1 MYAYYFRSRDQD
13 EVGGIIVEAVR
24 KSLCHFKVFGNNRE
38 LNILQILPG
47 KEKISSPIDVVKSC
61 QKLRA

>member
-24 KSLCHFKVFGNNRE
+24 KSLYHFKVFSNNHE
-38 LNILQILPG
+38 LNILQTLQG
-47 KEKISSPIDVVKSC
+47 KEKISSPVDVAKSY
-61 QKLRA
+61 QKLMA